1 MHPMKNAVIQL
12 FGKFYWHEKIQS
24 RIRQDIAQTTLS
36 IPGDIKNIASEYSVS
51 GSDKVSTRQ
60 RDDIIFIT
68 SRFRSGSTLL
78 WNLFREVG
86 DCTSYYEP
94 FNERQWFNKTLRGN
108 NVDSSHRGV
117 DDYWAEYDGLER
129 LSDFYK
135 EDWINANLYMTEKSY
150 DINML
155 NYIDTLIEH
164 TDKRPVLQF
173 NRIDFR
179 LAWLR
184 ANYPNATVLHL
195 YRHPRDQWYSFLT
208 NKSEVTKGNIVDK
221 YQDAFYLDVWCK
233 DLVPFFPMLDATHT
247 PHPYQRFYYLWKL
260 SWLWGNKFSHYSVSF
275 EELVTSTEKT
285 IQDLMS
291 KLNIDAD
298 ASQLSTLI
306 SPPKLGT
313 WVDFADDNWF
323 SNYEKECEEVLTSFF
338 KQWS

>member
-12 FGKFYWHEKIQS
+12 FEKFYWHEKIQS
-24 RIRQDIAQTTLS
+24 KIRQDIAQTTLF
-36 IPGDIKNIASEYSVS
+36 IPGDIKNITSEYSVS

-208 NKSEVTKGNIVDK
+208 NKSEVTKDNIVDT

-233 DLVPFFPMLDATHT
+233 DLVPFFPMLDAMQT

-260 SWLWGNKFSHYSVSF
+260 SWLWGKKFSHHSISF

-285 IQDLMS
+285 IRDLMS
-291 KLNIDAD
+291 KLNIDSD
-298 ASQLSTLI
+298 ARQLGTLI

-313 WVDFADDNWF
+313 WVDFANDNWF
-323 SNYEKECEEVLTSFF
+323 SAHEKECEDVLTSFF
-338 KQWS
+338 STN